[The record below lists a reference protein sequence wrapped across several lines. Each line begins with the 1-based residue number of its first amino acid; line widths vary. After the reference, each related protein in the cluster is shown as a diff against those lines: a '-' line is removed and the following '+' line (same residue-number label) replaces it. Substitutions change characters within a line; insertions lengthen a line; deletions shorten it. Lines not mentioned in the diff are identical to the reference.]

1 MKDPHCG
8 KSLPLAQQVVQDVKA
23 GKDRST
29 VQSNLAASL
38 AKLAAAPPSPA
49 PGAQEDPNKV
59 YKIDTLGSPVRGPKS
74 AKVTIVLFSDYQC
87 PYCARVEPLLKQ
99 VLDAY
104 PKQVKLV
111 FKQYPL
117 SFHQN
122 ARPAA
127 LASLAAMKQGKF
139 WEMHDKIFENQASMA
154 DAQGK
159 LRFSEFAKQIG
170 LNVPLFEKTMKDPA
184 LEQIIA
190 KDLRD
195 GADAAVTG
203 TPSLYLN
210 GRKVND
216 RSLEG
221 FKRMIDAELTGAKTA
236 SSGGK

>member
-1 MKDPHCG
+1 
-8 KSLPLAQQVVQDVKA
+8 
-23 GKDRST
+23 
-29 VQSNLAASL
+29 
-38 AKLAAAPPSPA
+38 
-49 PGAQEDPNKV
+49 
-59 YKIDTLGSPVRGPKS
+59 
-74 AKVTIVLFSDYQC
+74 VL
-87 PYCARVEPLLKQ
+87 E
-99 VLDAY
+99 AY

-170 LNVPLFEKTMKDPA
+170 LNVPLFEKTMKDPG

-221 FKRMIDAELTGAKTA
+221 FKKMIDAELAGAKTA

>member
-1 MKDPHCG
+1 
-8 KSLPLAQQVVQDVKA
+8 
-23 GKDRST
+23 
-29 VQSNLAASL
+29 
-38 AKLAAAPPSPA
+38 
-49 PGAQEDPNKV
+49 
-59 YKIDTLGSPVRGPKS
+59 
-74 AKVTIVLFSDYQC
+74 VL
-87 PYCARVEPLLKQ
+87 E
-99 VLDAY
+99 AY

-139 WEMHDKIFENQASMA
+139 WEMHDKIFENQAA
-154 DAQGK
+154 LVDAQGK
-159 LRFSEFAKQIG
+159 LRFSEFAKVIG

-184 LEQIIA
+184 LEQMIA

-221 FKRMIDAELTGAKTA
+221 FKKMIDAELGGAKTA

>member
-1 MKDPHCG
+1 M
-8 KSLPLAQQVVQDVKA
+8 
-23 GKDRST
+23 
-29 VQSNLAASL
+29 
-38 AKLAAAPPSPA
+38 
-49 PGAQEDPNKV
+49 
-59 YKIDTLGSPVRGPKS
+59 
-74 AKVTIVLFSDYQC
+74 
-87 PYCARVEPLLKQ
+87 
-99 VLDAY
+99 
-104 PKQVKLV
+104 

-139 WEMHDKIFENQASMA
+139 WEMHDKIFENQAA
-154 DAQGK
+154 LVDAQGK
-159 LRFSEFAKQIG
+159 LRFSEFAKVIG

-184 LEQIIA
+184 LEQMIA

-221 FKRMIDAELTGAKTA
+221 FKKMIDAELGGAKTA

>member
-1 MKDPHCG
+1 M
-8 KSLPLAQQVVQDVKA
+8 L
-23 GKDRST
+23 
-29 VQSNLAASL
+29 
-38 AKLAAAPPSPA
+38 
-49 PGAQEDPNKV
+49 E
-59 YKIDTLGSPVRGPKS
+59 
-74 AKVTIVLFSDYQC
+74 
-87 PYCARVEPLLKQ
+87 
-99 VLDAY
+99 AY

-139 WEMHDKIFENQASMA
+139 WEMHDKIFENQAAMA

-159 LRFSEFAKQIG
+159 LRFSEFAKELG
-170 LNVPLFEKTMKDPA
+170 LNVALFEKTMKDPA
-184 LEQIIA
+184 LEQMIA

-221 FKRMIDAELTGAKTA
+221 FKKMIDAELAGAKTT
-236 SSGGK
+236 SSGGQ

>member
-1 MKDPHCG
+1 
-8 KSLPLAQQVVQDVKA
+8 
-23 GKDRST
+23 
-29 VQSNLAASL
+29 
-38 AKLAAAPPSPA
+38 
-49 PGAQEDPNKV
+49 
-59 YKIDTLGSPVRGPKS
+59 
-74 AKVTIVLFSDYQC
+74 VL
-87 PYCARVEPLLKQ
+87 E
-99 VLDAY
+99 AY

-117 SFHQN
+117 SFHQH

-139 WEMHDKIFENQASMA
+139 WEMHDKIFENQAALA

-170 LNVPLFEKTMKDPA
+170 LNVASFEKTMKDPA

-221 FKRMIDAELTGAKTA
+221 FKKMIDAELAGAKTA